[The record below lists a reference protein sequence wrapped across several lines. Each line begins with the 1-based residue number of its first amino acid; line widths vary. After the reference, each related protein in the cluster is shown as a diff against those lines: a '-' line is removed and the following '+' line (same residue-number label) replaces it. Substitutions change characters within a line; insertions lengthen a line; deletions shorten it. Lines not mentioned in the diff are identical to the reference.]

1 MNSMTILLINV
12 VHCLE
17 KLDSHLILMTVKE

>member
-1 MNSMTILLINV
+1 MNLITILLINV

-17 KLDSHLILMTVKE
+17 KLDSHHILMTVKE

>member
-1 MNSMTILLINV
+1 MSLITILLINV

-17 KLDSHLILMTVKE
+17 KLDSHHSLMTMKD

>member
-17 KLDSHLILMTVKE
+17 KLDSHFILMTVKE